1 MSAKADIP
9 IEVLHQPHETP
20 ACSRKFTQRG
30 RQLRARHRA
39 SSNSFHDY
47 HASGAAPAR
56 KSGIMACLTVRHRH
70 RRNKSL
76 ISRRNPGRISGFHP
90 PEPTQVGVGQR
101 PEWGMF
107 GQWRRLRNSDSV
119 LIASALMQLG
129 EGGRPETIWIPSA
142 PSSARMRDSTR
153 PARVMTRWPARNGIA

>member
-70 RRNKSL
+70 RRNKLL

-90 PEPTQVGVGQR
+90 PEPTQVASVNGRNGAGGAVR
-101 PEWGMF
+101 PPESNGGF
-107 GQWRRLRNSDSV
+107 GRKR
-119 LIASALMQLG
+119 
-129 EGGRPETIWIPSA
+129 T
-142 PSSARMRDSTR
+142 
-153 PARVMTRWPARNGIA
+153 ARVVGFSRFLEQSASLTARGGNPRA